1 MWYYAEYIYRKKKKY
16 TLNLEN
22 NTITID
28 NGGRV
33 WNQQSDFDPSI
44 VVLDA
49 EGNKKTIFFSKA
61 KSINKELYE
70 DGISY
75 GLHCEYSGFELD
87 GEDYDLTYTTFIWV
101 HKTNGRIFFDL
112 VPGTESKNLEFINW
126 PAPFDF
132 VRSDEKAY
140 TIVPCYQGSLIP
152 SNMPVDYKVIGYMSL
167 TEAPHPFPWFG
178 QLDNGNG
185 YQAIAETR
193 WDANHW
199 VTHKG
204 NSDEPTCFQMTW
216 MSSLG
221 KIRYNRRLRV
231 EFFENASYVTL
242 AKEYRKYL
250 IKKGEFVSLEQ
261 KALANPRIRDMAGRP
276 VIHSEIS
283 FYIKPEAFIYN
294 KEDPA
299 YNNRFHTFEERRLQ
313 IEALAE
319 KGLKKAYLHLDGWGV
334 DGYDQ
339 QHPDIIPPHEKAG
352 GVDGLKALKETCN
365 NNDIIFGLH
374 DQYRDYYWDASTY
387 DVKNAVKDVNGEM
400 PHECTWNGGDQ
411 NFLCQTL
418 HEHYIDRNY
427 DLLEEMG
434 FKPDAVYL
442 DVYAASRLDECSD
455 PMHRMTKKE
464 CAELRKMCM
473 SSLGSRGII
482 ISSECGVDAYA
493 PVMVLCHHAPYR
505 APYINDVRFTPEF
518 GIEVP
523 LINLVYHD
531 SFMIPWTMRDG
542 YDANNEFREFRFLDA
557 MLNGGAGYLAID
569 SEKEDIEKLNDLMNL
584 HEKVMFAEMTNHEF
598 LSDDYKVQRTTFSNG
613 IKVTV
618 DYNKETYL
626 IEE

>member
-1 MWYYAEYIYRKKKKY
+1 MKNTFTVKNKKY
-16 TLNLEN
+16 TFNLDN
-22 NTITID
+22 ATITVE
-28 NGGRV
+28 NGEKV
-33 WNQQSDFDPSI
+33 WTQDQYFNGAI
-44 VVLDA
+44 VVPNGEKNAVLVF
-49 EGNKKTIFFSKA
+49 NKA
-61 KSINKELYE
+61 KTVNKEIYE

-75 GLHCEYSGFELD
+75 GLRCEYRGFELD
-87 GEDYDLTYTTFIWV
+87 GEELDFAYTTLTWV
-101 HKTNGRIFFDL
+101 HKTNGRVYFDL
-112 VPGTESKNLEFINW
+112 IPINEPRNIAYLSW
-126 PAPFDF
+126 PAPFNF
-132 VRSDEKAY
+132 VRTDEKAY
-140 TIVPCYQGSLIP
+140 SILPIYQGTIVP
-152 SNMPVDYKVIGYMSL
+152 SNMSTDFKELGLLCYN
-167 TEAPHPFPWFG
+167 TAFTPFSWYG
-178 QLDNGNG
+178 QVDNGNG
-185 YQAIAETR
+185 YQAIVETNF
-193 WDANHW
+193 DASHW
-199 VTHKG
+199 FSHKG
-204 NSDEPTCFQMTW
+204 DSTNPTSCQTNW
-216 MSSLG
+216 LASLG
-221 KIRYNRRLRV
+221 KINYNRRLRI

-242 AKEYRKYL
+242 AKEYRKYV
-250 IKKGEFVSLEQ
+250 IKKGEFVTLEQ
-261 KALANPRIRDMAGRP
+261 KALANPRIRDMAGCP

-283 FYIKPEAFIYN
+283 FYIKPEAVIY
-294 KEDPA
+294 KKDDPE

-505 APYINDVRFTPEF
+505 APYINGVRFTPEF